1 MFYQM
6 TTEVKE
12 SKIIIRIRNFQ
23 KENWKKLCSEKQIS
37 LTNLIINSVEGRIL
51 DDERRKIIAFIEKQD
66 NIFIK
71 VETNINQLARVVNGQ
86 KFISDSGF
94 EDFKNQLK
102 IIIKLKE
109 QQNKIFLK
117 IYSLIADDR

>member
-66 NIFIK
+66 NIFIRI
-71 VETNINQLARVVNGQ
+71 ETNINQVAKIANIQ
-86 KFISDSGF
+86 KFVSPKDLK
-94 EDFKNQLK
+94 DFSEKLSEIIVLK
-102 IIIKLKE
+102 Q
-109 QQNKIFLK
+109 QQNKIFEN
-117 IYSLIADDR
+117 IYALLSK